1 MIKQQIQDRDLLT
14 EGNRWDIVILGGGTA
29 ALLAATAI
37 NKHLPDLRILM
48 VRSTRMGIS
57 GVGEGTIATIGRFL
71 HDYCGIDPLRFHQEV
86 RPSIKLGIQ
95 FKWGS
100 RTPYHY
106 TFGPQFSAASP
117 IQQKL
122 DRPIGEYCEADASY
136 ANLASSLM
144 YHGNVAA
151 HGVNGMP
158 ILPSHAYHLENQSF
172 VRFLERYTNQRG
184 VQKLDAVVQQVSVG
198 EDGVES
204 IRLENGEIIKAS
216 LFLDCS
222 GFRSELLGKA
232 LGEPFISFG
241 ESLFCDRA
249 VVGGWRREEEIY
261 HAFTTAEAME
271 AGWCWRI
278 EHDHLINRGYVYSS
292 RFISDEAA
300 ESEFRRKNPKVTETR
315 GITFRSGVYRRTWV
329 KNVIAIGN
337 AAGFVEPLEATA
349 IGMMTSAV
357 DQLVSLLSCDAG
369 IRQIH
374 RDVFNRA
381 QQVDWEQCRDFL
393 AFHYQPNA
401 LNQSSFWD
409 ACRHETFLG
418 EAQEILDFYSVT
430 GPDFRGLQHLLKS
443 NIFGAEGYLSMLVG
457 QNVPHASPSG
467 SSVANR
473 VKWIEIREQLEN
485 AGRQGLDMKNYLSRL
500 RSGSVPMPG
509 RS

>member
-1 MIKQQIQDRDLLT
+1 MIRQQKQNRDALA
-14 EGNRWDIVILGGGTA
+14 ESSRWDIVILGGGTA

-37 NKHLPDLRILM
+37 NKHLPHLRILM
-48 VRSTRMGIS
+48 VRSTKMGIS

-122 DRPIGEYCEADASY
+122 DRPVGEYCEADASY

-151 HGVNGMP
+151 DDVNGIP
-158 ILPSHAYHLENQSF
+158 ALPSHAYHLENQSF

-184 VQKLDAVVQQVSVG
+184 IQKLDAVVQQVSVG
-198 EDGVES
+198 ENGVDS
-204 IRLENGEIIKAS
+204 VTLDNGEIITSS
-216 LFLDCS
+216 LYLDCS
-222 GFRSELLGKA
+222 GFRSELLGRA

-249 VVGGWRREEEIY
+249 VVGGWKRDEEIY

-300 ESEFRRKNPKVTETR
+300 ESEFRQKNPKVTETR
-315 GITFRSGVYRRTWV
+315 KISFSSGVYHRTWV

-337 AAGFVEPLEATA
+337 SAGFVEPLEATA

-357 DQLVSLLSCDAG
+357 DQLVSLLSCG
-369 IRQIH
+369 TEIRQIH

-393 AFHYQPNA
+393 AFHYQPNK
-401 LNQSSFWD
+401 LNQSPFWH

-418 EAQEILDFYSVT
+418 EAQEILDFYCVT

-457 QNVPHASPSG
+457 QNVRHASSSG
-467 SSVANR
+467 SNLATNLKWLE
-473 VKWIEIREQLEN
+473 VKEELEH
-485 AGRQGLDMKNYLSRL
+485 AGRRGIGMKNYLSL
-500 RSGSVPMPG
+500 IRSGSIPLTK